1 MTEANAPDLMEG
13 VTLVKQLDV
22 AALMDFES
30 DKANYAKD
38 ENEIFEKS
46 VELSEHR
53 DAALLL
59 AVAAIATKEIHIDG
73 LVWDDD
79 EPFMGRSM
87 SFAAIPSVHVS
98 DGGRTTSPPLTP
110 WSLEHGSDMEDLTLP
125 PTADRLAWSLIR
137 SVSID
142 SPEDENTRSSREL
155 HRKGTLNIISPESSP
170 VSSRMPIRKPGLRVF
185 TKHRSYSTDSSDS
198 SSEKRP
204 LQTQNKAKNHG
215 MKTILRKKF
224 SWKNYPEVSVR
235 LVVSILSSLFGG
247 QLLTL
252 SFDCMLLLLIQ
263 LEAFLIANREEYLRH
278 SALNYTIQQ
287 KQYNNRLTER
297 LLELAAEHGYVF
309 DEEAFSFAMVRD
321 RIRCYFKSYVQSAK
335 KRGVII
341 GYAARKAG
349 LLTEEDLEKSAGITG
364 RIVLPSV
371 RK

>member
-1 MTEANAPDLMEG
+1 MTEENAPNLTEG
-13 VTLVKQLDV
+13 VTLVKQLGV

-38 ENEIFEKS
+38 EIEIFEKN
-46 VELSEHR
+46 ENLSEHR

-79 EPFMGRSM
+79 EPFMGSSM
-87 SFAAIPSVHVS
+87 SFASNPSIHWA
-98 DGGRTTSPPLTP
+98 DGARTTSPLTP
-110 WSLEHGSDMEDLTLP
+110 FSLEHGSDMEDLTLP
-125 PTADRLAWSLIR
+125 PTDDRFAWSRIR

-142 SPEDENTRSSREL
+142 SPEDENTRSSREH
-155 HRKGTLNIISPESSP
+155 HRKGTLNIISPDSSP
-170 VSSRMPIRKPGLRVF
+170 VSRRMPIRKPGLRVF
-185 TKHRSYSTDSSDS
+185 TKRRTYSSDSSDS
-198 SSEKRP
+198 SCEKRP
-204 LQTQNKAKNHG
+204 FQTQNKAKNHAV
-215 MKTILRKKF
+215 KTILRKKF
-224 SWKNYPEVSVR
+224 SWKNYPEVSV
-235 LVVSILSSLFGG
+235 LLIVSILCSLFWRTCTYFITFVCCY
-247 QLLTL
+247 L
-252 SFDCMLLLLIQ
+252 MQ
-263 LEAFLIANREEYLRH
+263 LETFLIANREEYLRH
-278 SALNYTIQQ
+278 SALNYTVQQ

-364 RIVLPSV
+364 RIILPS
-371 RK
+371 